1 MAFTLPPL
9 PYSYDALEPHID
21 EATMK
26 LHHGKHHQAYVDK
39 LNAAIASSEWESK
52 SIDEIMVSLDKVP
65 DKIKAAVRNNGG
77 GHYNHSLFWQW
88 MSPTGGGEPTGKVA
102 EAINAKFG
110 SFAKFKEEFEAA
122 GMARFGSGW
131 VWLIQDGSELSI
143 TTTPYQDCPV
153 SEGKKVLLGND
164 LWEHAYYLKYQNRRP
179 EYLAAWW
186 NVVNWNKVTELFY
199 LLFLSLLTPILMA
212 QVHKARHVEYIK

>member
-9 PYSYDALEPHID
+9 PYPYDALEPHID

-65 DKIKAAVRNNGG
+65 DKMKAAVRNNGG

-88 MSPTGGGEPTGKVA
+88 MSPTGGGEPTGKLA

-122 GMARFGSGW
+122 GMSRFGSGW

-186 NVVNWNKVTELFY
+186 NVVNWNKVAELFN
-199 LLFLSLLTPILMA
+199 
-212 QVHKARHVEYIK
+212 Q

>member
-39 LNAAIASSEWESK
+39 LNAAIAASEWESK
-52 SIDEIMVSLDKVP
+52 SLDEIMVSLDKVP

-122 GMARFGSGW
+122 GMSRFGSGW

-143 TTTPYQDCPV
+143 VTTPYQDCPV

-186 NVVNWNKVTELFY
+186 NVVNWNKVAELFN
-199 LLFLSLLTPILMA
+199 
-212 QVHKARHVEYIK
+212 Q

>member
-39 LNAAIASSEWESK
+39 LNAAIAASEWESK

-102 EAINAKFG
+102 EAINSKFG

-122 GMARFGSGW
+122 GMSRFGSGW

-186 NVVNWNKVTELFY
+186 SVVNWDKVTELFN
-199 LLFLSLLTPILMA
+199 
-212 QVHKARHVEYIK
+212 

>member
-9 PYSYDALEPHID
+9 PYPYDALEPHID

-39 LNAAIASSEWESK
+39 LNAAIAASEWESK
-52 SIDEIMVSLDKVP
+52 SLDEIMVSLDKVP

-102 EAINAKFG
+102 EAINSKFG

-122 GMARFGSGW
+122 GMSRFGSGW
-131 VWLIQDGSELSI
+131 VWLIQDGNELSI

-186 NVVNWNKVTELFY
+186 NVVNWNKVTELFN
-199 LLFLSLLTPILMA
+199 
-212 QVHKARHVEYIK
+212 

>member
-102 EAINAKFG
+102 EAINSKFG

-122 GMARFGSGW
+122 GMSRFGSGW
-131 VWLIQDGSELSI
+131 VWLIQDGGELSI

-186 NVVNWNKVTELFY
+186 NVVNWNKVTELFN
-199 LLFLSLLTPILMA
+199 
-212 QVHKARHVEYIK
+212 Q

>member
-9 PYSYDALEPHID
+9 PYPYDALEPHID

-39 LNAAIASSEWESK
+39 LNAAIAASEWESK
-52 SIDEIMVSLDKVP
+52 SLDEIMVSLDKVP

-102 EAINAKFG
+102 EAISAKFG

-122 GMARFGSGW
+122 GMSRFGSGW

-186 NVVNWNKVTELFY
+186 NVVNWNKVTELFN
-199 LLFLSLLTPILMA
+199 
-212 QVHKARHVEYIK
+212 Q

>member
-9 PYSYDALEPHID
+9 PYPYDALEPHID

-39 LNAAIASSEWESK
+39 LNAAIAASEWESK
-52 SIDEIMVSLDKVP
+52 SLDEIMASLDKVP

-122 GMARFGSGW
+122 GMSRFGSGW

-186 NVVNWNKVTELFY
+186 NVVNWNKVTELFN
-199 LLFLSLLTPILMA
+199 
-212 QVHKARHVEYIK
+212 Q

>member
-39 LNAAIASSEWESK
+39 LNAAIAASEWESK
-52 SIDEIMVSLDKVP
+52 SLDEIMVSLDKVP

-102 EAINAKFG
+102 EAINSKFG

-122 GMARFGSGW
+122 GMSRFGSGW
-131 VWLIQDGSELSI
+131 VWLIQDGGELSI

-186 NVVNWNKVTELFY
+186 NVVNWNKVTELFN
-199 LLFLSLLTPILMA
+199 
-212 QVHKARHVEYIK
+212 Q

>member
-9 PYSYDALEPHID
+9 PYPYDALEPHID

-39 LNAAIASSEWESK
+39 LNAAIAGSEWESK
-52 SIDEIMVSLDKVP
+52 SLDEIMLSLDKVP

-122 GMARFGSGW
+122 GMSRFGSGW

-186 NVVNWNKVTELFY
+186 NVVNWNKVTELFN
-199 LLFLSLLTPILMA
+199 
-212 QVHKARHVEYIK
+212 Q

>member
-9 PYSYDALEPHID
+9 PYPYDALEPHID

-39 LNAAIASSEWESK
+39 LNAAIAGSEWESK
-52 SIDEIMVSLDKVP
+52 SLDEIMLSLDKVP

-102 EAINAKFG
+102 EAINSKFG

-122 GMARFGSGW
+122 GMSRFGSGW

-186 NVVNWNKVTELFY
+186 SVVNWNKVTELFN
-199 LLFLSLLTPILMA
+199 
-212 QVHKARHVEYIK
+212 Q

>member
-9 PYSYDALEPHID
+9 PYPYDALEPHID

-39 LNAAIASSEWESK
+39 LNAAIAASEWESK

-102 EAINAKFG
+102 EAINSKFG

-122 GMARFGSGW
+122 GMSRFGSGW
-131 VWLIQDGSELSI
+131 VWLIQDGGELSI

-186 NVVNWNKVTELFY
+186 SVVNWNKVTELFN
-199 LLFLSLLTPILMA
+199 
-212 QVHKARHVEYIK
+212 Q

>member
-9 PYSYDALEPHID
+9 PYPYDALEPHID

-39 LNAAIASSEWESK
+39 LNAAIAGSEWESK
-52 SIDEIMVSLDKVP
+52 SLDEIMLSLDKVP

-102 EAINAKFG
+102 EAINSKFG

-122 GMARFGSGW
+122 GMSRFGSGW

-186 NVVNWNKVTELFY
+186 NVVNWSKVTELFN
-199 LLFLSLLTPILMA
+199 
-212 QVHKARHVEYIK
+212 

>member
-39 LNAAIASSEWESK
+39 LNAAIAASEWESK
-52 SIDEIMVSLDKVP
+52 SLDEIMVSLDKVP

-102 EAINAKFG
+102 EAINSKFG

-122 GMARFGSGW
+122 GMSRFGSGW
-131 VWLIQDGSELSI
+131 VWLIQDGGELSI
-143 TTTPYQDCPV
+143 VTTPYQDCPV

-186 NVVNWNKVTELFY
+186 NVVNWNKVTELFNQQRENY
-199 LLFLSLLTPILMA
+199 PTFEISKVG
-212 QVHKARHVEYIK
+212 QERARECFF

>member
-9 PYSYDALEPHID
+9 PYPYDALEPHID

-39 LNAAIASSEWESK
+39 LNAAIAASEWESK
-52 SIDEIMVSLDKVP
+52 SLDEIMVSLDKVP

-102 EAINAKFG
+102 EAINSKFG

-122 GMARFGSGW
+122 GMSRFGSGW

-186 NVVNWNKVTELFY
+186 SVVNWDKVTELFN
-199 LLFLSLLTPILMA
+199 
-212 QVHKARHVEYIK
+212 

>member
-9 PYSYDALEPHID
+9 PYPYDALEPHID

-39 LNAAIASSEWESK
+39 LNAAIAGSEWESK
-52 SIDEIMVSLDKVP
+52 SLDEIMVSLDKVP

-88 MSPTGGGEPTGKVA
+88 MSPSGGGEPTGKVA
-102 EAINAKFG
+102 EAINSKFG

-122 GMARFGSGW
+122 GMSRFGSGW

-186 NVVNWNKVTELFY
+186 NVVNWNKVTELFN
-199 LLFLSLLTPILMA
+199 
-212 QVHKARHVEYIK
+212 Q

>member
-9 PYSYDALEPHID
+9 PYPYDALEPHID

-52 SIDEIMVSLDKVP
+52 SLDEIMASLDKVP

-88 MSPTGGGEPTGKVA
+88 MSPTGGGEPTGKLA

-122 GMARFGSGW
+122 GMSRFGSGW

-186 NVVNWNKVTELFY
+186 NVVNWNKVAELFN
-199 LLFLSLLTPILMA
+199 
-212 QVHKARHVEYIK
+212 Q

>member
-9 PYSYDALEPHID
+9 PYPYDALEPHID

-39 LNAAIASSEWESK
+39 LNAAIAASEWESK

-102 EAINAKFG
+102 EAINSKFG

-122 GMARFGSGW
+122 GMSRFGSGW

-143 TTTPYQDCPV
+143 VTTPYQDCPV

-186 NVVNWNKVTELFY
+186 NVVNWNKVTELFN
-199 LLFLSLLTPILMA
+199 
-212 QVHKARHVEYIK
+212 Q

>member
-9 PYSYDALEPHID
+9 PYPYDALEPHID

-39 LNAAIASSEWESK
+39 LNAAIAASEWESK

-122 GMARFGSGW
+122 GMSRFGSGW

-186 NVVNWNKVTELFY
+186 NVVNWNKVTELFN
-199 LLFLSLLTPILMA
+199 
-212 QVHKARHVEYIK
+212 Q

>member
-9 PYSYDALEPHID
+9 PYFYDALEPHID

-39 LNAAIASSEWESK
+39 LNAAIAASEWESK
-52 SIDEIMVSLDKVP
+52 SLDEIMVSLDKVP

-186 NVVNWNKVTELFY
+186 NVVNWNKVTELFN
-199 LLFLSLLTPILMA
+199 
-212 QVHKARHVEYIK
+212 Q

>member
-9 PYSYDALEPHID
+9 PYPYDALEPHID

-39 LNAAIASSEWESK
+39 LNAAIAASDWESK
-52 SIDEIMVSLDKVP
+52 SLDEIMVSLDKVP

-122 GMARFGSGW
+122 GMSRFGSGW

-186 NVVNWNKVTELFY
+186 SVVNWNKVTELFN
-199 LLFLSLLTPILMA
+199 
-212 QVHKARHVEYIK
+212 Q

>member
-9 PYSYDALEPHID
+9 PYPYDALEPHID

-39 LNAAIASSEWESK
+39 LNAAIAGSEWESK
-52 SIDEIMVSLDKVP
+52 SLDEIMLSLDKVP

-122 GMARFGSGW
+122 GMSRFGSGW

-186 NVVNWNKVTELFY
+186 NVVNWNKVTELFN
-199 LLFLSLLTPILMA
+199 
-212 QVHKARHVEYIK
+212 

>member
-39 LNAAIASSEWESK
+39 LNAAIAASEWESK

-122 GMARFGSGW
+122 GMSRFGSGW

-186 NVVNWNKVTELFY
+186 NVVNWNKVTELFN
-199 LLFLSLLTPILMA
+199 
-212 QVHKARHVEYIK
+212 

>member
-39 LNAAIASSEWESK
+39 LNAAIAASEWESK
-52 SIDEIMVSLDKVP
+52 SLDEIMVSLDKVP

-122 GMARFGSGW
+122 GMSRFGSGW
-131 VWLIQDGSELSI
+131 VWLVQDGSELSI

-186 NVVNWNKVTELFY
+186 NVVNWNKVTELFN
-199 LLFLSLLTPILMA
+199 
-212 QVHKARHVEYIK
+212 Q

>member
-52 SIDEIMVSLDKVP
+52 SLDEIMVSLDKVP
-65 DKIKAAVRNNGG
+65 DKMKAAVRNNGG

-88 MSPTGGGEPTGKVA
+88 MSPTGGGEPTGKLA

-122 GMARFGSGW
+122 GMSRFGSGW

-186 NVVNWNKVTELFY
+186 NVVNWNKVTELFN
-199 LLFLSLLTPILMA
+199 
-212 QVHKARHVEYIK
+212 Q

>member
-39 LNAAIASSEWESK
+39 LNAAIAASEWESK
-52 SIDEIMVSLDKVP
+52 SLDEIMVSLDKVP

-122 GMARFGSGW
+122 GMSRFGSGW
-131 VWLIQDGSELSI
+131 VWLIQDGGELSI

-186 NVVNWNKVTELFY
+186 NVVNWNKVTELFNQQ
-199 LLFLSLLTPILMA
+199 LG
-212 QVHKARHVEYIK
+212 V

>member
-9 PYSYDALEPHID
+9 PYPYDALEPHID

-39 LNAAIASSEWESK
+39 LNAAIAASEWESK
-52 SIDEIMVSLDKVP
+52 SLDEIMVSLDKVP

-122 GMARFGSGW
+122 GMSRFGSGW
-131 VWLIQDGSELSI
+131 VWLIQDGGELSI
-143 TTTPYQDCPV
+143 VTTPYQDCPV
-153 SEGKKVLLGND
+153 SEGKKILLGND

-186 NVVNWNKVTELFY
+186 NVVNWNKVTELFN
-199 LLFLSLLTPILMA
+199 
-212 QVHKARHVEYIK
+212 Q

>member
-9 PYSYDALEPHID
+9 PYPYDALEPHID

-39 LNAAIASSEWESK
+39 LNAAIAASEWESK
-52 SIDEIMVSLDKVP
+52 SLDEIMVSLDKVP

-122 GMARFGSGW
+122 GMSRFGSGW
-131 VWLIQDGSELSI
+131 VWLIQDGGELSI
-143 TTTPYQDCPV
+143 VTTPYQDCPV

-186 NVVNWNKVTELFY
+186 SVVNWNKVTELFN
-199 LLFLSLLTPILMA
+199 
-212 QVHKARHVEYIK
+212 Q

>member
-9 PYSYDALEPHID
+9 PYPYDALEPHID

-39 LNAAIASSEWESK
+39 LNAAIAGSEWESK
-52 SIDEIMVSLDKVP
+52 SLDEIMVSLDKVP

-102 EAINAKFG
+102 EAINSKFG

-122 GMARFGSGW
+122 GMSRFGSGW
-131 VWLIQDGSELSI
+131 VWLIQDGNELSI

-186 NVVNWNKVTELFY
+186 NVVNWNKVTELFN
-199 LLFLSLLTPILMA
+199 
-212 QVHKARHVEYIK
+212 Q

>member
-9 PYSYDALEPHID
+9 PYPYDALEPHID

-52 SIDEIMVSLDKVP
+52 SLDEIMVSLDKVP
-65 DKIKAAVRNNGG
+65 DKMKAAVRNNGG

-88 MSPTGGGEPTGKVA
+88 MSPTGGGEPTGKLA

-122 GMARFGSGW
+122 GMSRFGSGW

-186 NVVNWNKVTELFY
+186 NVVNWNKVAELFN
-199 LLFLSLLTPILMA
+199 
-212 QVHKARHVEYIK
+212 Q

>member
-9 PYSYDALEPHID
+9 PYPYDALEPHID

-39 LNAAIASSEWESK
+39 LNAAIAASEWESK
-52 SIDEIMVSLDKVP
+52 SLDEIMVSLDKVP
-65 DKIKAAVRNNGG
+65 DKIKASVRNNGG

-102 EAINAKFG
+102 EAINSKFG

-122 GMARFGSGW
+122 GMSRFGSGW
-131 VWLIQDGSELSI
+131 VWLIQDGGELSI
-143 TTTPYQDCPV
+143 VTTPYQDCPV

-186 NVVNWNKVTELFY
+186 NVVNWNKVTELFN
-199 LLFLSLLTPILMA
+199 
-212 QVHKARHVEYIK
+212 Q

>member
-39 LNAAIASSEWESK
+39 LNAAIAVSEWESK

-102 EAINAKFG
+102 EAISAKFG
-110 SFAKFKEEFEAA
+110 AFAKFKEEFEAA
-122 GMARFGSGW
+122 GVSRFGSGW
-131 VWLIQDGSELSI
+131 VWLIQDGSALSI

-153 SEGKKVLLGND
+153 SEGKRVLLGND

-186 NVVNWNKVTELFY
+186 NVVNWNKVTELFN
-199 LLFLSLLTPILMA
+199 
-212 QVHKARHVEYIK
+212 

>member
-9 PYSYDALEPHID
+9 PYPYDALEPHID

-39 LNAAIASSEWESK
+39 LNAAIAGSEWESK
-52 SIDEIMVSLDKVP
+52 SLDEIMVSLDKVP

-102 EAINAKFG
+102 EAINSKFG

-122 GMARFGSGW
+122 GMSRFGSGW
-131 VWLIQDGSELSI
+131 VWLIQDGNELSI

-186 NVVNWNKVTELFY
+186 NVVNWNKVTELFN
-199 LLFLSLLTPILMA
+199 
-212 QVHKARHVEYIK
+212 

>member
-9 PYSYDALEPHID
+9 PYPYDALEPHID

-39 LNAAIASSEWESK
+39 LNAAIAASEWESK

-122 GMARFGSGW
+122 GMSRFGSGW
-131 VWLIQDGSELSI
+131 VWLIQDGGELSI
-143 TTTPYQDCPV
+143 VTTPYQDCPV

-186 NVVNWNKVTELFY
+186 NVVNWDKVTELFN
-199 LLFLSLLTPILMA
+199 
-212 QVHKARHVEYIK
+212 Q

>member
-9 PYSYDALEPHID
+9 PYPYDALEPHID

-52 SIDEIMVSLDKVP
+52 SLDEIMASLDKVP
-65 DKIKAAVRNNGG
+65 DKMKAAVRNNGG

-88 MSPTGGGEPTGKVA
+88 MSPTGGGEPTGKLA

-122 GMARFGSGW
+122 GMSRFGSGW

-186 NVVNWNKVTELFY
+186 NVVNWNKVAELFN
-199 LLFLSLLTPILMA
+199 
-212 QVHKARHVEYIK
+212 Q

>member
-9 PYSYDALEPHID
+9 PYPYDALEPHID

-39 LNAAIASSEWESK
+39 LNAAIAASEWESK
-52 SIDEIMVSLDKVP
+52 SLDEIMLSLDKVP

-122 GMARFGSGW
+122 GMSRFGSGW

-186 NVVNWNKVTELFY
+186 NVVNWNKVTELFN
-199 LLFLSLLTPILMA
+199 
-212 QVHKARHVEYIK
+212 

>member
-9 PYSYDALEPHID
+9 PYPYDALEPHID

-39 LNAAIASSEWESK
+39 LNAAIAASEWESK
-52 SIDEIMVSLDKVP
+52 SIDEIMASLDKVP

-102 EAINAKFG
+102 EAINSKFG

-122 GMARFGSGW
+122 GMSRFGSGW
-131 VWLIQDGSELSI
+131 VWLIQDGNELSI

-186 NVVNWNKVTELFY
+186 NVVNWNKVTELFN
-199 LLFLSLLTPILMA
+199 
-212 QVHKARHVEYIK
+212 Q

>member
-9 PYSYDALEPHID
+9 PYPYDALEPHID

-39 LNAAIASSEWESK
+39 LNAAIAASEWESK
-52 SIDEIMVSLDKVP
+52 SLDEIMVSLDKVP

-122 GMARFGSGW
+122 GMSRFGSGW

-186 NVVNWNKVTELFY
+186 SVVNWKKVTELFN
-199 LLFLSLLTPILMA
+199 
-212 QVHKARHVEYIK
+212 Q

>member
-9 PYSYDALEPHID
+9 PYPYDALEPHID

-39 LNAAIASSEWESK
+39 LNAAIAGSEWESK
-52 SIDEIMVSLDKVP
+52 SIDEIMLSLDKVP

-122 GMARFGSGW
+122 GMSRFGSGW

-186 NVVNWNKVTELFY
+186 NVVNWNKVTELFN
-199 LLFLSLLTPILMA
+199 
-212 QVHKARHVEYIK
+212 Q

>member
-39 LNAAIASSEWESK
+39 LNAAIAASEWESK
-52 SIDEIMVSLDKVP
+52 SLDEIMVSLDKVP

-122 GMARFGSGW
+122 GMSRFGSGW

-186 NVVNWNKVTELFY
+186 NIVNWNKVTELFN
-199 LLFLSLLTPILMA
+199 
-212 QVHKARHVEYIK
+212 Q